1 MNDFQQLGTIEL
13 EPHQHELLEK
23 FAETFLNGSYDQAVM
38 AFEVVFEREPDNEL
52 DMQIFKALCEQKIKE
67 RFGDFGIK
75 GVIKG
80 GKHD

>member
-1 MNDFQQLGTIEL
+1 
-13 EPHQHELLEK
+13 
-23 FAETFLNGSYDQAVM
+23 M

-52 DMQIFKALCEQKIKE
+52 DMQIFKALCEQKLKE
-67 RFGDFGIK
+67 RSGDFGIK